1 MVGEATK
8 EEAPGDSYQEGES
21 QEEQEE
27 FDQKIQEGILE
38 LNLWLNI
45 QREDDSREKKKWKKG
60 SFPHKKKNNE
70 KVDKEKLRG

>member
-27 FDQKIQEGILE
+27 FNQKI
-38 LNLWLNI
+38 
-45 QREDDSREKKKWKKG
+45 
-60 SFPHKKKNNE
+60 
-70 KVDKEKLRG
+70 